1 MRASDT
7 EARLSPDAEVK
18 CTAQER
24 GYRVLLLLAGHEID
38 GVAPSDLA
46 KAIGTSQANVHRDLR
61 VLQKLGLA
69 EQFSDSSRWRLGPK
83 LVQIALAYQ
92 TRIAAA
98 RRRLDETEQR
108 YSRIPN

>member
-1 MRASDT
+1 MSA
-7 EARLSPDAEVK
+7 EPEVK

-24 GYRVLLLLAGHEID
+24 GYRVLLLLAGHEME
-38 GVAPSDLA
+38 GLAPSDLA

-61 VLQKLGLA
+61 VLQKCGLA
-69 EQFSDSSRWRLGPK
+69 EQLSESPRWRLGPK
-83 LVQIALAYQ
+83 LVQVALAYQ

-108 YSRIPN
+108 YSRIPT